1 VHILSAIPDHEIS
14 DPIYVPERHT
24 DTQAEGVCALIAIA
38 HETTGEVPAHGG
50 APALLQRAEGSARA
64 AGLSPAAPAL
74 SAVPR
79 VQAVSAVPGAPAVSA
94 VPGAQAV
101 SAPPAGRA
109 GPALLDDPLGQAP
122 RTLDGA
128 RATGEPRPRRRLAGR
143 EGKHRRPPVPPGVGM
158 LAPSAVMGEHP
169 AGPGGARRGL
179 DAELETSL
187 LNAVV
192 TADAPPR
199 PSAGPAA
206 GPAEPAAGPPADLG
220 GPDADDQAGRRG
232 RQAAD
237 RTGGPG
243 SGRSVRA
250 DSRPGPRLS
259 WPIDPDPG
267 SAGPAP
273 GRPVAHAAPSPGF
286 GTVFQPVVDLA
297 SDVTVGFQ
305 AMVSVAGRW
314 APGSRAASP
323 EGTGADVAMEGALAR
338 AAMSVAPV
346 LPGRCWL
353 AAEVS
358 MRLLAADPILVNGIG
373 ALARQVVLVLQ
384 QPAVADLDASL
395 WWLLGR
401 LPANVSLAIGDARP
415 NRETMNILAKLRPAY
430 LRIEREAVARVEHD
444 RARQRHIAA
453 MVADAQK
460 YGSKVVAAGIE
471 TPQERDVLCR
481 LGVHG
486 GVYAGV

>member
-1 VHILSAIPDHEIS
+1 VHE
-14 DPIYVPERHT
+14 
-24 DTQAEGVCALIAIA
+24 
-38 HETTGEVPAHGG
+38 
-50 APALLQRAEGSARA
+50 
-64 AGLSPAAPAL
+64 
-74 SAVPR
+74 
-79 VQAVSAVPGAPAVSA
+79 
-94 VPGAQAV
+94 
-101 SAPPAGRA
+101 
-109 GPALLDDPLGQAP
+109 
-122 RTLDGA
+122 
-128 RATGEPRPRRRLAGR
+128 
-143 EGKHRRPPVPPGVGM
+143 
-158 LAPSAVMGEHP
+158 
-169 AGPGGARRGL
+169 
-179 DAELETSL
+179 
-187 LNAVV
+187 
-192 TADAPPR
+192 
-199 PSAGPAA
+199 
-206 GPAEPAAGPPADLG
+206 
-220 GPDADDQAGRRG
+220 
-232 RQAAD
+232 
-237 RTGGPG
+237 
-243 SGRSVRA
+243 
-250 DSRPGPRLS
+250 
-259 WPIDPDPG
+259 
-267 SAGPAP
+267 
-273 GRPVAHAAPSPGF
+273 APSPGF
-286 GTVFQPVVDLA
+286 GTVFRPVVDLA
-297 SDVTVGFQ
+297 SDVTVGYQ
-305 AMVSVAGRW
+305 ASVSVAGRW
-314 APGSRAASP
+314 APGCHAVSP
-323 EGTGADVAMEGALAR
+323 VSTGADVVMEGALAR

-358 MRLLAADPILVNGIG
+358 MRLLAADPVLVNGIG

>member
-1 VHILSAIPDHEIS
+1 
-14 DPIYVPERHT
+14 
-24 DTQAEGVCALIAIA
+24 
-38 HETTGEVPAHGG
+38 
-50 APALLQRAEGSARA
+50 
-64 AGLSPAAPAL
+64 
-74 SAVPR
+74 
-79 VQAVSAVPGAPAVSA
+79 
-94 VPGAQAV
+94 
-101 SAPPAGRA
+101 
-109 GPALLDDPLGQAP
+109 
-122 RTLDGA
+122 
-128 RATGEPRPRRRLAGR
+128 
-143 EGKHRRPPVPPGVGM
+143 M
-158 LAPSAVMGEHP
+158 MAPSAVMGENP
-169 AGPGGARRGL
+169 AGSGGTRRAL

-192 TADAPPR
+192 PAAAPPR
-199 PSAGPAA
+199 PPGGPGTGPAGPAA
-206 GPAEPAAGPPADLG
+206 RPRADLR
-220 GPDADDQAGRRG
+220 GPDADHQAGRRG
-232 RQAAD
+232 HPAAD
-237 RTGGPG
+237 RTGGPA
-243 SGRSVRA
+243 SACSVRA
-250 DSRPGPRLS
+250 ESRPGPRLS
-259 WPIDPDPG
+259 WPIDPVPG
-267 SAGPAP
+267 CTGPVP
-273 GRPVAHAAPSPGF
+273 GRPVAHEAPSPGF

-323 EGTGADVAMEGALAR
+323 ASTGADVAMEGALAR

-401 LPANVSLAIGDARP
+401 LPGNVSLAIGDARP

>member
-1 VHILSAIPDHEIS
+1 VHILSAIPDHAIS
-14 DPIYVPERHT
+14 DPIYVPERRT
-24 DTQAEGVCALIAIA
+24 DTQAEGVCALISIA
-38 HETTGEVPAHGG
+38 QETTGEAPAHGG
-50 APALLQRAEGSARA
+50 APAL
-64 AGLSPAAPAL
+64 PH
-74 SAVPR
+74 
-79 VQAVSAVPGAPAVSA
+79 
-94 VPGAQAV
+94 
-101 SAPPAGRA
+101 
-109 GPALLDDPLGQAP
+109 
-122 RTLDGA
+122 
-128 RATGEPRPRRRLAGR
+128 RPRRMLIGR
-143 EGKHRRPPVPPGVGM
+143 EGKHRRPPVPAGVGM
-158 LAPSAVMGEHP
+158 MAPSAVMGENP

-192 TADAPPR
+192 PDAAPPR
-199 PSAGPAA
+199 PSAGPGP
-206 GPAEPAAGPPADLG
+206 GPAESAVRPRDELR

-232 RQAAD
+232 QPAAD
-237 RTGGPG
+237 RPGGPG
-243 SGRSVRA
+243 SGCSVRA
-250 DSRPGPRLS
+250 GSRSGPRLS
-259 WPIDPDPG
+259 WPIDPVPG
-267 SAGPAP
+267 CTGPAP

-323 EGTGADVAMEGALAR
+323 ASTGADVAMEGALAR

>member
-1 VHILSAIPDHEIS
+1 MHILSAIPDHAIS

-38 HETTGEVPAHGG
+38 QETTGEAPAHGG
-50 APALLQRAEGSARA
+50 APARPRRAEGSARA
-64 AGLSPAAPAL
+64 AGISPAAAGL
-74 SAVPR
+74 SLVPDVR
-79 VQAVSAVPGAPAVSA
+79 AVSPA
-94 VPGAQAV
+94 
-101 SAPPAGRA
+101 PAGRA
-109 GPALLDDPLGQAP
+109 GPALLDGPLGQAP

-128 RATGEPRPRRRLAGR
+128 RAAGEPRPRRRLAGR

-158 LAPSAVMGEHP
+158 LAPSAVMGEYP

-192 TADAPPR
+192 PPDAPPR
-199 PSAGPAA
+199 PSAGPGT
-206 GPAEPAAGPPADLG
+206 GPAGPAAGPRTGLG
-220 GPDADDQAGRRG
+220 GPGADHQAGRRG
-232 RQAAD
+232 HPAAD

-243 SGRSVRA
+243 SGCSIRA

-259 WPIDPDPG
+259 WPIDPVPG
-267 SAGPAP
+267 CTGPAP

-323 EGTGADVAMEGALAR
+323 VSTGADVAMEGALAR

>member
-1 VHILSAIPDHEIS
+1 MHILSAIPDHAIP

-38 HETTGEVPAHGG
+38 QEITGEMPAHGG
-50 APALLQRAEGSARA
+50 APALPHRAEG
-64 AGLSPAAPAL
+64 PAAPAVL
-74 SAVPR
+74 T
-79 VQAVSAVPGAPAVSA
+79 
-94 VPGAQAV
+94 
-101 SAPPAGRA
+101 
-109 GPALLDDPLGQAP
+109 LLDDPVGQAP
-122 RTLDGA
+122 RSSDGA
-128 RATGEPRPRRRLAGR
+128 PAAGPSRPRRRLIGR
-143 EGKHRRPPVPPGVGM
+143 EGRHRRPPVPAGVGM
-158 LAPSAVMGEHP
+158 LAPSAVMGENP
-169 AGPGGARRGL
+169 AGLSGARRGL

-192 TADAPPR
+192 PAAAAPPPR

-206 GPAEPAAGPPADLG
+206 GPVEPAVRPRDELRGA
-220 GPDADDQAGRRG
+220 DADDQAGRRG
-232 RQAAD
+232 HPAAD
-237 RTGGPG
+237 RAGGPG
-243 SGRSVRA
+243 SGGSVRA
-250 DSRPGPRLS
+250 GGRPGPRLS
-259 WPIDPDPG
+259 WPIDPVPG
-267 SAGPAP
+267 CTGPAP

-323 EGTGADVAMEGALAR
+323 ASTGADVAMEGALAR

-415 NRETMNILAKLRPAY
+415 TRETMNILAKLRPAY

>member
-1 VHILSAIPDHEIS
+1 VHILSAIPDHAIS
-14 DPIYVPERHT
+14 DPIYVPGRHT
-24 DTQAEGVCALIAIA
+24 DTQAEGVCTLIAIA
-38 HETTGEVPAHGG
+38 QETTGEAPAHGG
-50 APALLQRAEGSARA
+50 APALLHRAGGPARA
-64 AGLSPAAPAL
+64 TGLSPAAPAL
-74 SAVPR
+74 SAVP
-79 VQAVSAVPGAPAVSA
+79 AAPALSAVPAAQTVSA

-122 RTLDGA
+122 RTLDSA
-128 RATGEPRPRRRLAGR
+128 RAAGEPRRRLAGR

-169 AGPGGARRGL
+169 AGPGGARRGP

-192 TADAPPR
+192 PPDAPPR
-199 PSAGPAA
+199 PPAGPGT
-206 GPAEPAAGPPADLG
+206 GPAEPAAGPPADRR

-232 RQAAD
+232 HPAAA

-243 SGRSVRA
+243 SGCSVRG

-259 WPIDPDPG
+259 WPIDPVPG
-267 SAGPAP
+267 STGPAP

-314 APGSRAASP
+314 APGSRAACPVS
-323 EGTGADVAMEGALAR
+323 TGADVAMEGALAR